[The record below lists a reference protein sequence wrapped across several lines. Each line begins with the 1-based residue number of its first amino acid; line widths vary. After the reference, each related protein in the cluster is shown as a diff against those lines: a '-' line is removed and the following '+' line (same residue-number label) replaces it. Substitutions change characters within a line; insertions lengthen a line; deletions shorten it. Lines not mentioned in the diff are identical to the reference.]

1 MALDQSCLF
10 LVLFSRGGLFRP
22 TLIAPVSCCPPGRSP
37 LGVEKS
43 FSAGKKSGARGK
55 SLSVPGKSLGA
66 QTLCLKVQM
75 HRNLGLNG
83 QNKKNRHGKFR
94 ALNGGDSNDG
104 DDMTRKLTGEMPNK
118 EAFAIALSQT
128 EHLIKQK
135 SQNSLT
141 SNMYKP

>member
-1 MALDQSCLF
+1 MRIPRHTGILAF
-10 LVLFSRGGLFRP
+10 AN
-22 TLIAPVSCCPPGRSP
+22 TLAV
-37 LGVEKS
+37 
-43 FSAGKKSGARGK
+43 
-55 SLSVPGKSLGA
+55 
-66 QTLCLKVQM
+66 KVQI

-104 DDMTRKLTGEMPNK
+104 DDMARKLTGEMPNK
-118 EAFAIALSQT
+118 EAFAIALSVTLSQT